1 MDLSLDYKL
10 ERALLEIKMM
20 LEAKARRER
29 IVDARSGRQF
39 AAKHLAI
46 EIERGRRDRAAAKA
60 GGGIDPLRL
69 VGAGDERGRLA
80 LDVGEEARYG
90 RAMRPGE
97 PPERG
102 RRRAHLAVLDP
113 AQRGAAE

>member
-1 MDLSLDYKL
+1 MDLSLDYEL

-29 IVDARSGRQF
+29 IVDGRSGRQF

-46 EIERGRRDRAAAKA
+46 EVERRRRDRAAAKA
-60 GGGIDPLRL
+60 GGGIDPLWL

-80 LDVGEEARYG
+80 LDGGEEARDG
-90 RAMRPGE
+90 RAMRSGK
-97 PPERG
+97 PPQHR
-102 RRRAHLAVLDP
+102 RRRAHLAVLDS
-113 AQRGAAE
+113 A